1 MNTTMRL
8 TEGEVAQAVVE
19 YLTRKSIRVKKVKL
33 NVTIRRKDRP
43 GENDIAVFQNAEAE
57 VDLEN
62 PLSQLEMAG
71 H

>member
-1 MNTTMRL
+1 MNTTMKL
-8 TEGEVAQAVVE
+8 TEIEVAQAIAE
-19 YLTRKSIRVKKVKL
+19 HLTRKGIRVKKVSL

-43 GENDIAVFQNAEAE
+43 GEMDRAIFQNAEAE

-62 PLSQLEMAG
+62 PLSQLEIAG